1 MLLCVFSGSLKVKK
15 QELIMAQLLQIQIDE
30 HLQKNAMSVL
40 NRNGISIDDFVRR
53 ILNRLSEDNSFIY
66 DIDIPNELTANTL
79 KKSEKG
85 EDVYQAKNA
94 DDLFNQLGI

>member
-1 MLLCVFSGSLKVKK
+1 
-15 QELIMAQLLQIQIDE
+15 MAQLLQIQIDE

>member
-1 MLLCVFSGSLKVKK
+1 
-15 QELIMAQLLQIQIDE
+15 MAQLLQIQIDE

-40 NRNGISIDDFVRR
+40 SRNGISIDDFVRR

>member
-1 MLLCVFSGSLKVKK
+1 MT
-15 QELIMAQLLQIQIDE
+15 QLLQIQIDE
-30 HLQKNAMSVL
+30 HLQKNAMTVL
-40 NRNGISIDDFVRR
+40 NRNGISIDDFVLR
-53 ILNRLSEDNSFIY
+53 ILHRLSEDNSFIY